1 LSFLGNA
8 PRAFGCGAFAG
19 NPVAINS
26 GLNNQVERV
35 RRKTEF
41 ILWNRQEASISSH
54 GGYPSESL
62 PSQKRL

>member
-54 GGYPSESL
+54 GG
-62 PSQKRL
+62 